1 MQIQLVRCV
10 LEMVF
15 NFRTNGCIFNL
26 TLECRKKFYNLEVEV
41 YDKVQQK
48 VRLDNADFLGNF
60 YLF

>member
-41 YDKVQQK
+41 YNKVQEKSK
-48 VRLDNADFLGNF
+48 VG
-60 YLF
+60 